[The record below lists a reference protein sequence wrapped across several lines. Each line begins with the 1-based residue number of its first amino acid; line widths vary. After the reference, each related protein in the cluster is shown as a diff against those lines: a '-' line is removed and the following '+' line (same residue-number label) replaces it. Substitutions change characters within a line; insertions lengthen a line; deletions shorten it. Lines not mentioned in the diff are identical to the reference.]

1 MAPLYLQTKNR
12 SENMKNTKR
21 ILAITS
27 LAAALSAGTALAQNN
42 GNNNN
47 NNNNNGGGGRNNWRN
62 MSTEERAQERLT
74 RDRDDLEVKD
84 DAEWKIISPL
94 VQKVRDA
101 ERKVIADRMSGIM
114 GRFRGGGG
122 GDTSGGGD
130 NNGGSRRTRG
140 GGGGFFG
147 EASPESDTLKKA
159 VDGKASNSEM
169 KAAIAKFQEAR
180 KANEAALQK
189 AQDDL
194 RKVLSVRQEGIAT
207 LNGLL

>member
-21 ILAITS
+21 ILAITG

-42 GNNNN
+42 GN

-62 MSTEERAQERLT
+62 MSTEERAQERLN

-122 GDTSGGGD
+122 GDNSGGGD
-130 NNGGSRRTRG
+130 NGGSSRRNRG

-159 VDGKASNSEM
+159 VEGKASKSEM

-189 AQDDL
+189 AQDEL

>member
-1 MAPLYLQTKNR
+1 
-12 SENMKNTKR
+12 MKNTKR
-21 ILAITS
+21 ILTITA

-47 NNNNNGGGGRNNWRN
+47 GGGGGGGSRGRDFRN
-62 MSTEERAQERLT
+62 MSPEERQQERMNQVKEE
-74 RDRDDLEVKD
+74 LEVKD
-84 DAEWKIISPL
+84 DAEWKIIQPL
-94 VQKVRDA
+94 VQKVEDA
-101 ERKVIADRMSGIM
+101 RRQVMADRMSGM
-114 GRFRGGGG
+114 MRRFSRGGG
-122 GDTSGGGD
+122 DNGGGD
-130 NNGGSRRTRG
+130 NNGDRRRNRG

-147 EASPESDTLKKA
+147 DPSPESESLKKA

-169 KAAIAKFQEAR
+169 KAAIAKFMEAR
-180 KANEAALQK
+180 KANEAALLK